1 MNRATRSRAAIG
13 LLVTGAALAAIGFRW
28 SPDRVEVAPR
38 QTTFAG
44 PERAA
49 IDERERLPPSRV
61 PGPATPDR
69 TIPKHAPPVSH
80 PFTPAHARI
89 QRENALIGALN
100 DALDLSDPVRLREL
114 VKRYRA
120 AEPEDVHRLQVGYE
134 LLADCLEF
142 PGDGSRR
149 AAEEYYRAE
158 RASTLRRFIRRI
170 CFEGERA
177 SLPQSTKP
185 G

>member
-1 MNRATRSRAAIG
+1 MNATTLSRVGLA
-13 LLVTGAALAAIGFRW
+13 LLVVAVALAAIGFRW
-28 SPDRVEVAPR
+28 SSEPVEARAPR
-38 QTTFAG
+38 PATFAARPVLG
-44 PERAA
+44 
-49 IDERERLPPSRV
+49 EREQLPVSRV
-61 PGPATPDR
+61 LGPAAPKPP
-69 TIPKHAPPVSH
+69 IPARAPARSH
-80 PFTPAHARI
+80 PITPEHARI

-142 PGDGSRR
+142 PGDTSRR

-158 RASTLRRFIRRI
+158 RASTLRRFVRRI

-177 SLPQSTKP
+177 SLPSGTKP